1 VPKIT
6 KGSNGLPDFNQ
17 LNDRIIAEPSDT
29 PSLVI
34 KTNLDPKSPTENNP
48 YIVDQNIKDEKKFNQ
63 YFSDDGDQ

>member
-34 KTNLDPKSPTENNP
+34 KTNLDPKLPTENNP